1 MTKHTTVLVVEDSP
15 SLRHLLKDT
24 LEDADIT
31 VVATSNVAEALEANK
46 QYYFD
51 GALLDLS
58 LPDGDGI
65 TLLQQIKPGQPSMGT
80 IMMTAYGTMDSVVEA
95 MRAGAVDFLR
105 KPFEPHE
112 MLQRL
117 NAAIDL
123 VSLKQANQAVLQE
136 MESVR
141 LPKMIGKGLD
151 DIRELLARV
160 APTDIPI
167 LITGETGTG
176 KEIVARHIH
185 GISGRGSQPFLA
197 LNMAAFPPEM
207 IEAELFG
214 TTRGAFTDA
223 RDREGKLEAAGK
235 GTLFLDEIVDMPLA
249 QQAKL
254 LRVLEESRF
263 TRLGESRELPLR
275 ARVIAATNHQ
285 LQQAIA
291 QGKFRADL
299 YYRLAAFEV
308 SIPPLRERQDDILP
322 LVHHFLAQANTRF
335 RLPPRSVKPSS
346 LTALT
351 QYPWPG
357 NVRELKQA
365 VERGVLLSQEN
376 PFVIPLP
383 NGQAL
388 APSLPPEDTLPL
400 EIIEARHIQR
410 VLESCH
416 GKRAEAARILGID
429 RSTLLARLKKI
440 QSSL

>member
-1 MTKHTTVLVVEDSP
+1 MTKTMTVLIVEDSP
-15 SLRHLLKDT
+15 SLRHLLKET

-31 VVATSNVAEALEANK
+31 VVATSNIAEALEAHN

-65 TLLQQIKPGQPSMGT
+65 TLLQQIKPRQPSMAT

-112 MLQRL
+112 VLQRL
-117 NAAIDL
+117 NAAVDL
-123 VSLKQANQAVLQE
+123 ISLKQANQTVLQE
-136 MESVR
+136 VGSVR
-141 LPKMIGKGLD
+141 LPEMIGKGLD
-151 DIRELLARV
+151 AIRELVARV
-160 APTDIPI
+160 APTDVPI

-185 GISGRGSQPFLA
+185 GKSGRCSQPFLA

-223 RDREGKLEAAGK
+223 RDREGKLETAGK
-235 GTLFLDEIVDMPLA
+235 GTLFLDEIGDMPLA

-254 LRVLEESRF
+254 LRVLEEGKF

-275 ARVIAATNHQ
+275 ARVIAATNQH
-285 LQQAIA
+285 LQQTISE
-291 QGKFRADL
+291 GKFRADL
-299 YYRLAAFEV
+299 YYRLAAIEIP
-308 SIPPLRERQDDILP
+308 IPPLRERREDIIP
-322 LVHHFLAQANTRF
+322 LIHHFLDQANSRF
-335 RLPPRSVKPSS
+335 RLPPRPIKPSS

-351 QYPWPG
+351 AYPWPG

-376 PFVIPLP
+376 PLVIPLP
-383 NGQAL
+383 NGH
-388 APSLPPEDTLPL
+388 SLPSSQLSEDTLPL
-400 EIIEARHIQR
+400 ETIEARHIQR
-410 VLESCH
+410 VLEACN
-416 GKRAEAARILGID
+416 GNRTEAARVLGID

-440 QSSL
+440 QPSL

>member
-1 MTKHTTVLVVEDSP
+1 MTKNITVLVVEDSP

-31 VVATSNVAEALEANK
+31 VVATSNVTEALEANK
-46 QYYFD
+46 HYYFD

-65 TLLQQIKPGQPSMGT
+65 TLLRQIKPGQPSMAT

-123 VSLKQANQAVLQE
+123 ASLKQANQAVLQE
-136 MESVR
+136 VESIR
-141 LPKMIGKGLD
+141 LPEMIGEGLD
-151 DIRELLARV
+151 DIRKLLTRV
-160 APTDIPI
+160 APTDVPI

-185 GISGRGSQPFLA
+185 GTSGRGSQPFLA

-223 RDREGKLEAAGK
+223 RDREGKLETAGN
-235 GTLFLDEIVDMPLA
+235 GTLFLDEIGDMPLA

-254 LRVLEESRF
+254 LRVLEEGKF

-275 ARVIAATNHQ
+275 ARVIAATNQQ
-285 LQQAIA
+285 LQQAVS
-291 QGKFRADL
+291 QEKFRADL
-299 YYRLAAFEV
+299 YYRLAAIEI
-308 SIPPLRERQDDILP
+308 SIPPLRERQNDIIP
-322 LVHHFLAQANTRF
+322 LVHHFLAQANSRF
-335 RLPPRSVKPSS
+335 RLPTRPIKSSS
-346 LTALT
+346 LTVLT
-351 QYPWPG
+351 KYSWPG

-365 VERGVLLSQEN
+365 VERGVLLSQEDDV
-376 PFVIPLP
+376 VI
-383 NGQAL
+383 
-388 APSLPPEDTLPL
+388 LPPKVKFLDLTPLSEETLPL
-400 EIIEARHIQR
+400 ATVEKRHIQR
-410 VLESCH
+410 VLDACQGNRS
-416 GKRAEAARILGID
+416 EAARMLGID

-440 QSSL
+440 SPSS